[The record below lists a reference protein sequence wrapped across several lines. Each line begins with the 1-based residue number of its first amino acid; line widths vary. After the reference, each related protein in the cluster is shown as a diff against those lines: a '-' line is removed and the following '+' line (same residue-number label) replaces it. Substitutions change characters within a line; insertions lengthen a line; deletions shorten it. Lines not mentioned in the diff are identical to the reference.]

1 MDSSEIYNAM
11 QTGTLDSAIT
21 STSSFSSYRLYEQVN
36 TYTSPTGG
44 NTFWFMFEP
53 LIISMEEFEKLTP
66 EQQKIFEE
74 EGAELQEYAYTA
86 SQEDDVRV
94 DKEFEEAGVKV
105 VPMDDKSFVEW
116 QQVSQPVWDDFARDV
131 EGGQELI
138 ELASNVP
145 DK

>member
-1 MDSSEIYNAM
+1 
-11 QTGTLDSAIT
+11 
-21 STSSFSSYRLYEQVN
+21 
-36 TYTSPTGG
+36 
-44 NTFWFMFEP
+44 
-53 LIISMEEFEKLTP
+53 
-66 EQQKIFEE
+66 
-74 EGAELQEYAYTA
+74 LQEYAYTA

-138 ELASNVP
+138 ELASKVP
-145 DK
+145 NN